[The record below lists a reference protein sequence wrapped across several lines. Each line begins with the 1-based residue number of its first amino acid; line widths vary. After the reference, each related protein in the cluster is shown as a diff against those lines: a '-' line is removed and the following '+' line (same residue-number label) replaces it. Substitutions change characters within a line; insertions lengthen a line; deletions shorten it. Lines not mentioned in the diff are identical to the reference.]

1 MSQTR
6 NMKIAATVVTSTLL
20 LSGCGLFGGEK
31 AKEIDPPQDV
41 SYTEDA
47 DKGNEETLK
56 EEKTTAEGEKGEESA
71 QTYTRQLYLIDS
83 NGLVVAQTFDLPKQ
97 EGVAKQV
104 LEYLVEGGPVSNIL
118 PDGFRA
124 VIPQDTQV
132 DVNVKDGT
140 AIVDFSKEFKNYQAE
155 DEKKILQSITWT
167 LTQFDSVKTVKIMIN
182 GHEQNEMPVG
192 GTPISSELSRADG
205 INLDTSG
212 VMDIT
217 NTKPL
222 TVYYTAQHN
231 DQTYYVPVTTRI
243 SNDEEDP
250 IAAVVKKLTE
260 EPNIS
265 QSLLTD
271 MQKDV
276 KLLEEPKVEDGTV
289 TLNFNESIYG
299 SADEEKKMVSTHVLN
314 SLVLS
319 LTEQPGI
326 ENVVLTVDGKAE
338 LVNEEGKK
346 ITEPVSRPVN
356 VNTGSF

>member
-1 MSQTR
+1 MSQNR
-6 NMKIAATVVTSTLL
+6 NMKIAATVITSTLL
-20 LSGCGLFGGEK
+20 MSGCGLFGGEK
-31 AKEIDPPQDV
+31 PKELDPPQNV
-41 SYTEDA
+41 SYDEDG
-47 DKGNEETLK
+47 DKGNEDTLK
-56 EEKTTAEGEKGEESA
+56 EEESAPGEKGEETA
-71 QTYTRQLYLIDS
+71 QTNSRQLYLIDS
-83 NGLVVAQTFDLPKQ
+83 NGLVVAQSFDLPKQ

-104 LEYLVEGGPVSNIL
+104 LEHLVAGGPVSNIL

-132 DVNVKDGT
+132 DVNVKDET

-155 DEKKILQSITWT
+155 DELKILQSITWT
-167 LTQFDSVKTVKIMIN
+167 LTQFDSIKKVKIMIN
-182 GHEQNEMPVG
+182 GHEQKEMPVN

-205 INLDTSG
+205 INFDTTD

-231 DQTYYVPVTTRI
+231 DQEYYVPVTTRI
-243 SNDEEDP
+243 SNDEKDP
-250 IAAVVKKLTE
+250 IAAVVKELTE
-260 EPNIS
+260 GPSIESALLSAFEPS
-265 QSLLTD
+265 
-271 MQKDV
+271 V
-276 KLLEEPKVEDGTV
+276 KLLDEPKIEDGTV

-299 SADEEKKMVSTHVLN
+299 SADEEKKIVSKHVLN

-326 ENVVLTVDGKAE
+326 EDVVLTVDGKAD
-338 LVNEEGKK
+338 LVNEDGKK
-346 ITEPVSRPVN
+346 IAEPVSRPVN

>member
-1 MSQTR
+1 MSQKR
-6 NMKIAATVVTSTLL
+6 NVKIAATVMTSALL

-41 SYTEDA
+41 SYVDEG
-47 DKGNEETLK
+47 DKAAEETVN
-56 EEKTTAEGEKGEESA
+56 EEKTTAEGEKGEESG
-71 QTYTRQLYLIDS
+71 QTYSRQLYLIDS

-104 LEYLVEGGPVSNIL
+104 LDYLVEGGPVTNML

-132 DVNVKDGT
+132 SVNVKDGV
-140 AIVDFSKEFKNYQAE
+140 ALVDFSKEFKNYQKE
-155 DEKKILQSITWT
+155 DELKILQSITWT

-205 INLDTSG
+205 INLDTAG

-217 NTKPL
+217 DTKPL
-222 TVYYTAQHN
+222 TVYYTAQH
-231 DQTYYVPVTTRI
+231 DDKTYYVPVTTRV

-250 IAAVVKKLTE
+250 ISAVVKKLTE
-260 EPNIS
+260 GPSADTALLSDFS
-265 QSLLTD
+265 Q
-271 MQKDV
+271 DV
-276 KLLEEPKVEDGTV
+276 KLLEEPKLEDGTV

-299 SADEEKKMVSTHVLN
+299 SADEEKKMVSSHIVN

-326 ENVVLTVDGKAE
+326 ENVVLTVDGKAD
-338 LVNEEGKK
+338 LVNEDGKK
-346 ITEPVSRPVN
+346 MTEPVARPVN